1 MYAYICCR
9 WTCDGKRLQL
19 PCQFPPLIDQRAAG
33 KMQPCKR
40 WSGKICRL
48 LATSHRALWCIVSWK
63 RNLTGFKD
71 SGHDC
76 NLLFI
81 SILSQPQQLLE
92 GHIVPRCDALV
103 LLDSRCF
110 PPCVPL
116 MRSET
121 VITTNQLLI
130 PFSRSNWHA
139 NPSLPF
145 LSRCWCHF
153 PTANR
158 ASDQV
163 QQIHL
168 PERSEQRHG
177 CGFWGHFG
185 GDVSGTDLESLK
197 QMAQIFTSHHTS

>member
-1 MYAYICCR
+1 MYDSRYVQLHTHAHCTQMILYMYMYMYIYLTHTHIYNYIYNYMYAYICCR

-33 KMQPCKR
+33 KMRPCKR

-92 GHIVPRCDALV
+92 RHIVPRCDALV

-121 VITTNQLLI
+121 VISI
-130 PFSRSNWHA
+130 
-139 NPSLPF
+139 NPL
-145 LSRCWCHF
+145 
-153 PTANR
+153 
-158 ASDQV
+158 
-163 QQIHL
+163 
-168 PERSEQRHG
+168 
-177 CGFWGHFG
+177 
-185 GDVSGTDLESLK
+185 
-197 QMAQIFTSHHTS
+197 FT